1 MFKFFPLPLVAGNDV
16 SEIPNVYNSTDN
28 STADDLFDQFEDF
41 TDLLVYDMFPSRDE
55 MG

>member
-16 SEIPNVYNSTDN
+16 SEIPNVYN